1 MAAIFC
7 PWKSDST
14 DSQRPQWIFLNG
26 DRYQWF
32 IWYYIFIQNPVSFD
46 NHLHLLLHS
55 GAIIKIPKKLATII
69 APKQSWRTNRC
80 LPESP
85 STRQRNLRATTFL
98 QLYNG
103 HSCRINQKETRQRD
117 VCRSNFRNIRN
128 WPFNCTKSHRRIPSV
143 KQTPTG
149 LPLLDNPVLYS
160 PYKNFLNII
169 AFATPF
175 NSFIT
180 VMANCQCPESLMTT
194 DTNIH
199 CTSPHKRPL
208 YGDGYQFPRCQP
220 S

>member
-1 MAAIFC
+1 MEQISKF
-7 PWKSDST
+7 
-14 DSQRPQWIFLNG
+14 
-26 DRYQWF
+26 
-32 IWYYIFIQNPVSFD
+32 
-46 NHLHLLLHS
+46 LLL
-55 GAIIKIPKKLATII
+55 KL
-69 APKQSWRTNRC
+69 S
-80 LPESP
+80 L
-85 STRQRNLRATTFL
+85 TRGT
-98 QLYNG
+98 LYNG

-160 PYKNFLNII
+160 PYKNSLNIV
-169 AFATPF
+169 AFATSF
-175 NSFIT
+175 NSIIT

-208 YGDGYQFPRCQP
+208 YGDIYDDRYLPTPPVPTVINYSLWGQV
-220 S
+220 